1 MDAETSS
8 AEPHALFAYANSGL
22 RIDAQLE
29 ASAARLA
36 VALDEFASTCRE
48 YSLGINSSIAQRLR
62 EYARRTSEHDLWV
75 RRVGEQF
82 VLADQGLAA
91 GNGLA
96 MATLDSGTSVAD
108 WSAATRIEAALER
121 AVSKLPSALAEQL
134 RALLTPENVAALVA
148 ILGIWAASQAFGI
161 GEIVDLI
168 LAVGGVIMLG
178 PEAIRAVQNLVEFT
192 TGAVGAQDYAD
203 LDQAGE
209 HLATAVAIVGVDG
222 AMALLAHKAGGAI
235 KEGAPSLTTAEAE
248 LVTPDGIRVRVS
260 DPVERLPGWDKP
272 AEPWTLEKTVGEV
285 ASQMTADAY
294 GPARVNEPQAFE
306 RIMTDLR
313 QAGVQ
318 VNLSEST
325 PPGQG
330 AYGPSPVAGR
340 PGSLNVNPDTD
351 ISTLLHEYD
360 HFLFDRANGF
370 PGLRQ
375 YIEDPHLL
383 IDGEIRAYD
392 VEISHAQANGL
403 TELAATLSAAKQEVI
418 GTLKTR
424 YGL

>member
-1 MDAETSS
+1 
-8 AEPHALFAYANSGL
+8 
-22 RIDAQLE
+22 
-29 ASAARLA
+29 
-36 VALDEFASTCRE
+36 
-48 YSLGINSSIAQRLR
+48 
-62 EYARRTSEHDLWV
+62 
-75 RRVGEQF
+75 
-82 VLADQGLAA
+82 
-91 GNGLA
+91 
-96 MATLDSGTSVAD
+96 
-108 WSAATRIEAALER
+108 
-121 AVSKLPSALAEQL
+121 
-134 RALLTPENVAALVA
+134 
-148 ILGIWAASQAFGI
+148 
-161 GEIVDLI
+161 
-168 LAVGGVIMLG
+168 
-178 PEAIRAVQNLVEFT
+178 
-192 TGAVGAQDYAD
+192 
-203 LDQAGE
+203 
-209 HLATAVAIVGVDG
+209 
-222 AMALLAHKAGGAI
+222 MALLAHKAGGAI

-248 LVTPDGIRVRVS
+248 LVTPEGSRVRVS

-360 HFLFDRANGF
+360 HFLFDRANDF

-375 YIEDPHLL
+375 YIEEPQLL
-383 IDGEIRAYD
+383 IEGEIRAYD
-392 VEISHAQANGL
+392 VEIAHAQANGL

>member
-1 MDAETSS
+1 MDTETSS
-8 AEPHALFAYANSGL
+8 AAPNALFAYANSGL

-29 ASAARLA
+29 ATASRLA
-36 VALDEFASTCRE
+36 VALDEFTATCRE
-48 YSLGINSSIAQRLR
+48 YSLGINSSIAQGLR

-82 VLADQGLAA
+82 VLTDQGLV
-91 GNGLA
+91 GGDDLV

-108 WSAATRIEAALER
+108 WSATTKIQAALER
-121 AVSKLPSALAEQL
+121 AISKLPSAMAEQL
-134 RALLTPENVAALVA
+134 RALLTPENIAALVA
-148 ILGIWAASQAFGI
+148 VLGVWAASQAFGV

-178 PEAIRAVQNLVEFT
+178 PEAIRAVQNLVEFA
-192 TGAVGAQDYAD
+192 TGAVGAQGYAD

-235 KEGAPSLTTAEAE
+235 KDRAPSLPTAEAE
-248 LVTPDGIRVRVS
+248 LVTPEGIRVRVS
-260 DPVERLPGWDKP
+260 DPGEPLPGSDTP
-272 AEPWTLEKTVGEV
+272 AGPWTLEKTVGEL
-285 ASQMTADAY
+285 ASQMTAEAY
-294 GPARVNEPQAFE
+294 GPARVNDSQAFE
-306 RIMTDLR
+306 HIMADLR
-313 QAGVQ
+313 QAGVD

-375 YIEDPHLL
+375 YIEDPRLL

-392 VEISHAQANGL
+392 VEIAHAEANGL
-403 TELAATLSAAKQEVI
+403 TELVAILSAAKEEVI
-418 GTLKTR
+418 DTLKTR